1 MEAQHRIA
9 GARSRAGVSDAE
21 IDRALEASEP
31 FNAAALTEEALYRAT
46 LESFVAA
53 LGGRLQGAAAVFGD
67 ETIALPGAGG
77 DAP

>member
-1 MEAQHRIA
+1 
-9 GARSRAGVSDAE
+9 
-21 IDRALEASEP
+21 
-31 FNAAALTEEALYRAT
+31 LTEEALYRAT

-77 DAP
+77 VAP